1 MDLKERINETAAELG
16 MSPLVL
22 GTIISFETAGT
33 FNPRKKG
40 PTTKWGQHE
49 GLIQFGKPQAKTYG
63 ADFSSEQAALDSQL
77 GKDGAIVK
85 YFRRNGW
92 KPGMGMMQ
100 AYSIVNAGGPNRFD
114 RSDTSAGGTAG
125 TVRDKVESQ
134 MADHRAKAQSLL
146 GGEFSPADFADGG
159 GDDVVFG
166 GEGQDALQATPQQI
180 EGAYK
185 AFINGEMT
193 PSERA
198 EYEADVRSGRMTI
211 PTGMSLYE
219 AYEAPD
225 DQVQGVY
232 DAYRQGQMSEDEAAE
247 YEGDVRTGRMRLPV
261 GASLDADPVAEAL
274 PASDPTFPANQIPT
288 VDDGPVTPRQPGGQG
303 LDLTRQYAG
312 SSGGDLASAALGSLA
327 GRLPGG
333 TPQPSPTASM
343 LPEGTPPIVRN
354 AISGFGDVGLAALG
368 SAGAV
373 VGAGAGLAGDAVQAM
388 GFEQGGKRLAR
399 DLAAIPEAFAGSP
412 TSMATRV
419 PTFGRRIDIPD
430 VPDVPDVADE
440 TVAQLMRK
448 AAGSGPGAASARKK
462 IADLADVDPEAAA
475 AAERLGIEMPSD
487 VFARDPRTR
496 MAAAKARDVKGG
508 DAQLGLDAA
517 VVKAEKAADDILE
530 TIEGDADI
538 AEVSDVVQRSLQATQ
553 ADLDKQATRLYN
565 RVDTQVEASTNAS
578 LDNSRQLMED
588 IQTELGDLKLTGPEA
603 KLQALLSGGE
613 ITYAGMNK
621 IRREVGRAQFKSQ
634 GPYADADTAMLKRIY
649 GALTEDRLATVEDVA
664 GPEMRNV
671 LRKANQITAK
681 KKGLERRI
689 VNAFGKD
696 LEGSIARKL
705 QTAVGNASKGDAG
718 NLNRILKTVPKEL
731 RSRTVATA
739 ITSISQGKAVGRL
752 REGTFGF
759 AEFNKTWGGI
769 QKNKPVLALISKELG
784 PEASRLMRDLHKVSG
799 YITDAR
805 GAVSQTGK
813 ANQAFTEQLIA
824 EGLVGKILQ
833 TNAGRFA
840 ASSAAAAGGGAIG
853 GPFAAGIAAAATAGA
868 GGKSSARAMRLSKL
882 FGSDEMQGLL
892 REAATAQP
900 HPATIKRAAESKAFK
915 QWAKANRVT
924 NPQRWILAALT
935 GQSVDETQN
944 TDEAEQ

>member
-1 MDLKERINETAAELG
+1 MDLKERINETAEELG

-77 GKDGAIVK
+77 GKNGAIVK
-85 YFRRNGW
+85 YFRSNGW
-92 KPGMGMMQ
+92 RPGMGMMQ

-114 RSDTSAGGTAG
+114 RSDTAAGGTAG
-125 TVRDKVESQ
+125 TVRDKVQSQ
-134 MADHRAKAQSLL
+134 MADHRAKAKSLL

-185 AFINGEMT
+185 AFIDGEMT

-198 EYEADVRSGRMTI
+198 EYEADVRSGRMPI

-219 AYEAPD
+219 AYEAP
-225 DQVQGVY
+225 
-232 DAYRQGQMSEDEAAE
+232 E

-261 GASLDADPVAEAL
+261 GASLDSDPVSEALPVAE
-274 PASDPTFPANQIPT
+274 PTFPVNQIPT
-288 VDDGPVTPRQPGGQG
+288 VDDGPATPRQPIGQG

-312 SSGGDLASAALGSLA
+312 SSGGDLASAAIGSLA

-343 LPEGTPPIVRN
+343 LPEGTPPMVRS
-354 AISGFGDVGLAALG
+354 AISGFGDAGLAVLG
-368 SAGAV
+368 GAGAV
-373 VGAGAGLAGDAVQAM
+373 VGAGAGLAGDAAQAM
-388 GFEQGGKRLAR
+388 GFEQGGKRLAE

-419 PTFGRRIDIPD
+419 PTFGRRVD

-448 AAGSGPGAASARKK
+448 ASGSGPGSASARQKL
-462 IADLADVDPEAAA
+462 ADMADVDPEAAA

-530 TIEGDADI
+530 TIQGDADI

-565 RVDTQVEASTNAS
+565 KVDTQVQASTPAS
-578 LDNSRQLMED
+578 LENSKALMEE
-588 IQTELGDLKLTGPEA
+588 IQTDLGDLKLTGSEA
-603 KLQALLSGGE
+603 KLQALLSGNE

-621 IRREVGRAQFKSQ
+621 IRREVGRALFKSQ
-634 GPYADADTAMLKRIY
+634 GPYADADTAMLKRVY
-649 GALTEDRLATVEDVA
+649 GALAEDRLETVEAVA
-664 GPEMRNV
+664 GPEMRST
-671 LRKANQITAK
+671 LRRANQITAK
-681 KKGLERRI
+681 KKGLEDRI
-689 VNAFGKD
+689 INAFGKD

-705 QTAVGNASKGDAG
+705 QTAVNNASKGDVA
-718 NLNRILKTVPKEL
+718 NLNRILKAIPKDL
-731 RSRTVATA
+731 RSRTIATA
-739 ITSISQGKAVGRL
+739 ITSVSQGKAVGRL

-769 QKNKPVLALISKELG
+769 QKNKPVLALVSKELG
-784 PEASRLMRDLHKVSG
+784 PEASQLMRDLHKVSG

-824 EGLVGKILQ
+824 EGIVGKILQ
-833 TNAGRFA
+833 TNTGRFA
-840 ASSAAAAGGGAIG
+840 ASSAAAAAGGAIG

-882 FGSDEMQGLL
+882 FGSDEMQSLL

-915 QWAKANRVT
+915 QWAKANRIT
-924 NPQRWILAALT
+924 NPQRWILSAMT
-935 GQSVDETQN
+935 GQTVDDNQN